1 MHVSYAFTE
10 VEIVRTAYSI
20 LFQH

>member
-10 VEIVRTAYSI
+10 VEIVKTAYSI
-20 LFQH
+20 LF